1 MKQNYISP
9 RMIVVKIN
17 CGNALLLDMS
27 INSQSLNDSNNIN
40 RFNQNAKSSNDVW
53 EDEDDSDYGY

>member
-9 RMIVVKIN
+9 RMMVVKIN
-17 CGNALLLDMS
+17 CGNMLLDSMP
-27 INSQSLNDSNNIN
+27 INSQSLNDSNIS
-40 RFNQNAKSSNDVW
+40 RFNQTAKSSNDVW